1 MITHIGQFEC
11 RILRDA
17 MQIAAQFNNKARMR
31 LDADGIHI
39 SAKNV
44 HNSAAVWIDIPTTAF
59 DMRYDLKDPLFENE
73 VGINQER
80 IYRMVNAYD
89 EDQEIQFS
97 LESRYGVGELVKIS
111 GTGGALRA
119 FQTSLN
125 HIEKVPSRHEI
136 LSAHPAP
143 ASGNKDAEN
152 FRDWLHRIEHE
163 DDAITVS
170 FIHDKE
176 HERYTIGVVSEASG
190 RECVLNTQKVP
201 VNIDNLQTTIS
212 IELLQRSI
220 APECINGDIKFA
232 FGNDTTLFMEVRVN
246 GCEVAMAIA
255 PRID

>member
-59 DMRYDLKDPLFENE
+59 DMRYDIEDPLFENE
-73 VGINQER
+73 VGIDQER

-111 GTGGALRA
+111 GTGGTLRA

-125 HIEKVPSRHEI
+125 HIEKVPDRHEI

-143 ASGNKDAEN
+143 ASGNKDAEI
-152 FRDWLHRIEHE
+152 FRDVLHHE
-163 DDAITVS
+163 QEDNTHTIS
-170 FIHDKE
+170 FIYDKE
-176 HERYTIGVVSEASG
+176 HERYTMWVEAFDK
-190 RECVLNTQKVP
+190 RRVLDNPKVP
-201 VNIDNLQTTIS
+201 ENIVHLQTTIS
-212 IELLQRSI
+212 LKLLQRSI
-220 APECINGDIKFA
+220 EPECINGDIKFA
-232 FGNDTTLFMEVRVN
+232 FGNDTTLFMGARVN
-246 GCEVAMAIA
+246 GCDVAMAIA